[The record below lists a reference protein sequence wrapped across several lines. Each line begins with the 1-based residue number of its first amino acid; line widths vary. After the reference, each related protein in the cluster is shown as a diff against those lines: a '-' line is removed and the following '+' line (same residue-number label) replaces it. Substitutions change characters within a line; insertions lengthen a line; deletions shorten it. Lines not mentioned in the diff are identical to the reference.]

1 MTEKVDL
8 IWREQPTFP
17 ATGQREAYRLNV
29 LSPYLMDRL
38 GQCRG
43 GSVFMPCKLA
53 PYMLTLAHRHPVN
66 PIKQFA
72 MPKIK
77 RIYLS
82 SHSHTD
88 IGYTDHQDTVF
99 RQHLGFI
106 DDAIELGEATA
117 HYPEASRYKWT
128 CEVTSFVERYFQQR
142 PAAQVDRFLEL
153 HRRGQMAVAGMQ
165 YHWTPMLSTAGM
177 LRSLLPVRRLR
188 EDYGISISAAMQ
200 CDVNGASWLWADL
213 LPAIDIHTLTMSIN
227 MHRGRRPEPDLNA
240 FWWQGPGGGRLL
252 SFNGPHYLY
261 GIFRYGLSDMNFVDE
276 LLPPQLAKL
285 EARED
290 YPYDF
295 LYAQITHPARVDNG
309 PPLPQMADFTR
320 DWNAAGRE
328 PRLIFTTIDGFARML
343 HEDYGETLDVWS
355 GDWAD
360 WWADG
365 VGSSIYETSLNRQTE
380 ELLPLLDYLATQVA
394 DADLGLIEEAY
405 HLVSLYDE
413 HTWGGFSSIR
423 RPHSPFTRASYN
435 RKASFAYG
443 GYGLT
448 HELLADTG
456 RKLAR
461 AVTGVTPEGEAWRR
475 WGQYISA
482 DPAAAADNNHFLAL
496 NSCGWARHIR
506 HPLPPDM
513 GGAAPHGVL
522 EQFLIGNYREE
533 PPLIADTPAEMM
545 IDLELPAFSYAV
557 IAARA
562 IDEAAPDC
570 AVGEGRLENAWYRL
584 QIDPQSGGLLSW
596 YDKELDREL
605 VKSDDLWRFGQY
617 IYEWVDHPDD
627 RRAIFALD
635 FDREDF
641 GVRHEE
647 TPFRRSGPSAVEIM
661 PARQLPD
668 RLELEARLGA
678 KGAKSVKVR
687 YSLPGHQ
694 KALHIDMLIDKT
706 FQTLA
711 EAVYVPF
718 PLALDG
724 GHSFHLDLNGLP
736 LEPER
741 EQLLGSCRDWYGIH
755 RWAEAGDSAVS
766 VTLAP
771 LDSPLIQVGGIT
783 TGRWAHELDAR
794 QPTLVSWALHN
805 HWDTNFKASQG
816 EAILQRYRLTSSAA
830 YDPAASSRFAIEA
843 GLPPLILRV
852 PGAEL
857 GASGVFMQAD
867 PEGACELQLKR
878 AADGRG
884 LIVHAYNLGEA
895 DVEQRLSFPALA
907 LESACVCDPVEVDGA
922 PLASA
927 AGGFTLSVPPRSV
940 ACARVIVAD
949 GA

>member
-1 MTEKVDL
+1 
-8 IWREQPTFP
+8 
-17 ATGQREAYRLNV
+17 
-29 LSPYLMDRL
+29 
-38 GQCRG
+38 
-43 GSVFMPCKLA
+43 
-53 PYMLTLAHRHPVN
+53 
-66 PIKQFA
+66 
-72 MPKIK
+72 MPKIR
-77 RIYLS
+77 RIYLT
-82 SHSHTD
+82 SHTHTD

-117 HYPEASRYKWT
+117 HYPEAARYKWT
-128 CEVTSFVERYFQQR
+128 CELTAFVERYFQER
-142 PAAQVDRFLEL
+142 SPAQADRFLEL

-188 EDYGISISAAMQ
+188 DDYGIQISAAMQ

-213 LPAIDIHTLTMSIN
+213 LPAIDINTLTMSIN

-240 FWWQGPGGGRLL
+240 FWWRGPAGRRLL
-252 SFNGPHYLY
+252 TFNGPHYLY

-309 PPLPQMADFTR
+309 PPLPHMADFVR
-320 DWNAAGRE
+320 DWNASGRE
-328 PRLIFTTIDGFARML
+328 PQLIFTTIDGFARML
-343 HEDYGETLDVWS
+343 HDDYGETLDEWR

-380 ELLPLLDYLATQVA
+380 ELLPLLDYLATQVEG
-394 DADLGLIEEAY
+394 ADLGLIEKAY

-413 HTWGGFSSIR
+413 HTWGGFASIR
-423 RPHSPFTRASYN
+423 RPHSHFTRASYN

-448 HELLADTG
+448 HELLADNG

-461 AVTGVTPEGEAWRR
+461 AITGVTPEGEAWRR

-482 DPAAAADNNHFLAL
+482 DPADAPDNYHYLVL
-496 NSCGWARHIR
+496 NSCGWGRHIR
-506 HPLPPDM
+506 YPLPPDM

-522 EQFLIGNYREE
+522 EQFLIGNYRED

-557 IAARA
+557 IAPRSL
-562 IDEAAPDC
+562 EAAPDS
-570 AVGEGRLENAWYRL
+570 AIGEGSIENRWYRL
-584 QIDPQSGGLLSW
+584 RIDPQTGGLLSW
-596 YDKELDREL
+596 YDKELGREL
-605 VKSDDLWRFGQY
+605 VKADDLWRFGQY

-641 GVRHEE
+641 GVRHQD
-647 TPFRRSGPSAVEIM
+647 TPFRRSGPTAVEIM

-668 RLELEARLGA
+668 RLEMEARLQA
-678 KGAKSVKVR
+678 KGVVSVKVR
-687 YSLPGHQ
+687 YSLPQHQ

-706 FQTLA
+706 FCTLV
-711 EAVYVPF
+711 EAVYLPF
-718 PLALDG
+718 PLALDD
-724 GHSFHLDLNGLP
+724 HRFHLDLNGVP

-741 EQLLGSCRDWYGIH
+741 EQLPGSCRDWYGVH
-755 RWAEAGDSAVS
+755 RWAEAGDNDVS

-771 LDSPLIQVGGIT
+771 LDSPLIQLGGIT

-794 QPTLVSWALHN
+794 GPTLVSWALHN

-816 EAILQRYRLTSSAA
+816 EAILQRYRLTSTGR
-830 YDPAASSRFAIEA
+830 YDSAASSRFAMEA
-843 GLPPLILRV
+843 GLPPLIVRV

-857 GASGVFMQAD
+857 GASGIFMQAD

-884 LIVHAYNLGEA
+884 LIVHAYK
-895 DVEQRLSFPALA
+895 RLQFPGPA
-907 LESACVCDPVEVDGA
+907 LESACECNPIEVDCEA
-922 PLASA
+922 LTVAD
-927 AGGFTLSVPPRSV
+927 GGFTLSVPPRSV
-940 ACARVIVAD
+940 ACARVIFRVA
-949 GA
+949 G

>member
-1 MTEKVDL
+1 
-8 IWREQPTFP
+8 
-17 ATGQREAYRLNV
+17 
-29 LSPYLMDRL
+29 
-38 GQCRG
+38 
-43 GSVFMPCKLA
+43 
-53 PYMLTLAHRHPVN
+53 
-66 PIKQFA
+66 

-77 RIYLS
+77 RIYLT
-82 SHSHTD
+82 SHTHTD

-117 HYPEASRYKWT
+117 DYPEEARYKWT
-128 CEVTSFVERYFQQR
+128 CELTAFVERYFQQR
-142 PAAQVDRFLEL
+142 PASQIDRFLEL

-165 YHWTPMLSTAGM
+165 YHWTPMLSTGGM
-177 LRSLLPVRRLR
+177 LRSLLPARRLR
-188 EDYGISISAAMQ
+188 RDYGIEISAAMQ

-213 LPAIDIHTLTMSIN
+213 LPAIGINTLTMSIN
-227 MHRGRRPEPDLNA
+227 MHRGRRPEPELGA
-240 FWWQGPGGGRLL
+240 FWWRGPGGRRLL
-252 SFNGPHYLY
+252 TFNGPHYLY

-276 LLPPQLAKL
+276 LLPPQLARL
-285 EARED
+285 EARDD

-309 PPLPQMADFTR
+309 PPLPHMADFVR
-320 DWNAAGRE
+320 DWNASGRE
-328 PRLIFTTIDGFARML
+328 PQLIFTTIDGFAHML
-343 HEDYGETLDVWS
+343 HEDYGETLEEWR

-365 VGSSIYETSLNRQTE
+365 VGSSILETSLNRETE
-380 ELLPLLDYLATQVA
+380 ALLPLLDYLATQVD
-394 DADLGLIEEAY
+394 DADLGLIEEAW

-413 HTWGGFSSIR
+413 HTWGGFASIR
-423 RPHSPFTRASYN
+423 RPHSPFTRANYN

-448 HELLADTG
+448 HELLADAG

-482 DPAAAADNNHFLAL
+482 DPADAPDNYHYLVL

-506 HPLPPDM
+506 YPLPPDM

-522 EQFLIGNYREE
+522 EQFLIGNYRED

-545 IDLELPAFSYAV
+545 IDVELPAFSYAV
-557 IAARA
+557 FAPRA
-562 IDEAAPDC
+562 IEPAREC
-570 AVGEGRLENAWYRL
+570 AIGEGRIENRWYRL
-584 QIDPQSGGLLSW
+584 RIDPLTGGLLSW
-596 YDKELDREL
+596 YDKELGREL
-605 VKSDDLWRFGQY
+605 VSSDDLWRFGQY

-641 GVRHEE
+641 GVRHQD
-647 TPFRRSGPSAVEIM
+647 TPFRRGGPSEVEIM

-668 RLELEARLGA
+668 RLEIEARLQA

-687 YSLPGHQ
+687 YSLPNHR

-718 PLALDG
+718 PLALDD
-724 GHSFHLDLNGLP
+724 HRFHLDLNGVP

-741 EQLLGSCRDWYGIH
+741 EQLPGSCRDWYGIQ
-755 RWAEAGDSAVS
+755 RWAEAGDSEVS

-771 LDSPLIQVGGIT
+771 LDSPLIQLGGIT

-794 QPTLVSWALHN
+794 RPTLVSWALHN

-816 EAILQRYRLTSSAA
+816 EAILQRYRLTSSAG
-830 YDPAASSRFAIEA
+830 YDPAASSRFAMDTS
-843 GLPPLILRV
+843 LPPLIVRA

-857 GASGVFMQAD
+857 GARGTFMRAD

-878 AADGRG
+878 AADDRG

-895 DVEQRLSFPALA
+895 AVAQRLEFPALA
-907 LESACVCDPVEVDGA
+907 LESACECDPVEVDGA
-922 PLASA
+922 ALPVVD
-927 AGGFTLSVPPRSV
+927 GGFTLSVPARS
-940 ACARVIVAD
+940 AASARVIFA
-949 GA
+949 